1 MRRTWT
7 VLLCF
12 AGSCLLATCGAAADS
27 EKINR
32 ENQET
37 AEADEEENDRMQGE
51 QELLE
56 EDLTAEEESGSYDN
70 LYPQHE
76 PYGTGVGVLPGRVV
90 WAYDPASVKWDGS
103 GYWWE
108 TVHFEE
114 TRIRRMVDESVAS
127 LGGGAT
133 AREAWKALFAYSK
146 EKRGGVGGYA
156 DGEKIAI
163 KTNIN
168 GSAVMDDDTSGRT
181 HMSYTNPVLLRAL
194 LLSLVEEAGVAP
206 SDITVYDVSRLYPD
220 YMVEMCTEGPLLGVR
235 FVGRENGV
243 PDEDAPI
250 LWSHDFGGRTNY
262 LPTCV
267 TEADYLINL
276 ANLKEHSYGVT
287 LCGKNH
293 FGSFLNGNAMRPPEG
308 ANLHQWLTL
317 PPVQPTRTVTGIR
330 WRIWACTSTGIIL
343 WRNCT
348 VGIWEKKRGSS

>member
-1 MRRTWT
+1 M
-7 VLLCF
+7 
-12 AGSCLLATCGAAADS
+12 GSCLLAACGAAADS

-76 PYGTGVGVLPGRVV
+76 PYGTGVGVLPGRVI

-156 DGEKIAI
+156 DG
-163 KTNIN
+163 
-168 GSAVMDDDTSGRT
+168 
-181 HMSYTNPVLLRAL
+181 
-194 LLSLVEEAGVAP
+194 
-206 SDITVYDVSRLYPD
+206 
-220 YMVEMCTEGPLLGVR
+220 
-235 FVGRENGV
+235 
-243 PDEDAPI
+243 
-250 LWSHDFGGRTNY
+250 
-262 LPTCV
+262 
-267 TEADYLINL
+267 
-276 ANLKEHSYGVT
+276 
-287 LCGKNH
+287 
-293 FGSFLNGNAMRPPEG
+293 
-308 ANLHQWLTL
+308 
-317 PPVQPTRTVTGIR
+317 
-330 WRIWACTSTGIIL
+330 
-343 WRNCT
+343 
-348 VGIWEKKRGSS
+348 